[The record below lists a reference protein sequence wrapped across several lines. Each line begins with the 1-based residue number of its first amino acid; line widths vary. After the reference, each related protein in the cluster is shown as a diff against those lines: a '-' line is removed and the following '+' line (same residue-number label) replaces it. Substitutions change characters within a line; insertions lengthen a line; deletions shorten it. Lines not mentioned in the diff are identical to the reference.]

1 MPEKPR
7 QQEWVQKG
15 EIEDLPND
23 EIGIVILCGFILVFS
38 AAKGLFIFL
47 QLWKIKLFMISRMW
61 PQKLTFCDRKA
72 LSFVLLCQMAFLRLP
87 CLSQIKS
94 EHK

>member
-7 QQEWVQKG
+7 QQEWVLKG

-47 QLWKIKLFMISRMW
+47 QL
-61 PQKLTFCDRKA
+61 
-72 LSFVLLCQMAFLRLP
+72 
-87 CLSQIKS
+87 
-94 EHK
+94 